1 VYRFRDLFD
10 IDDGLDAS
18 GEYFL
23 DSVLALYL
31 GDWADEVYRAGR
43 LKAIAPGETFH
54 AEGNLRLHVVL
65 SGVLQSEDAWQ
76 GPGCHFNGDGRTYTA
91 RGDAALIWILERDGA
106 AWQAPEQSRLRSAL
120 VSAIEDA
127 TCAERAAQLPS
138 TLPDASMLCD
148 SGHLEIIRLVDA
160 LRGVTQEETAE
171 AIFQHVRAMPYRFGG
186 WQEPASETLR
196 QGWGMCTSKA
206 NLQVALMR
214 AAGLDA
220 GFVEVTIPMSVL
232 GVLIPKAWLPLMRP
246 DARHFFAAVKL
257 GDRWHAADSSYND
270 ASLEIYLAAMPSLHE
285 QLKDLRPAILA
296 EGKPYNLAAA
306 VAGTDPF
313 DIIVEADLSDD
324 MAKPT
329 RFAAHHFEALN
340 TRLDLVQGARHRGAM
355 SRVG

>member
-1 VYRFRDLFD
+1 MHRFRDLFD

-23 DSVLALYL
+23 ESVLALYL

-43 LKAIAPGETFH
+43 LRAMAPGEPWC
-54 AEGNLRLHVVL
+54 AEGNSNLYVVL

-76 GPGCHFNGDGRTYTA
+76 GPGCHFQGDGRTYTA
-91 RGDAALIWILERDGA
+91 RGDAALIWILERDSA
-106 AWQAPEQSRLRSAL
+106 TWQVPEQSRVRSAL
-120 VSAIEDA
+120 ASAIEEA
-127 TCAERAAQLPS
+127 TRAETVAQLPS
-138 TLPDASMLCD
+138 TLPDASSLCD
-148 SGHLEIIRLVDA
+148 SDHPEIIRLADA
-160 LRGVTQEETAE
+160 LSGATQEETAE

-246 DARHFFAAVKL
+246 EARHFFAAVNL
-257 GDRWHAADSSYND
+257 GQRWHAADSSYND
-270 ASLEIYLAAMPSLHE
+270 ASLEIYLDAMPGLHE
-285 QLKDLRPAILA
+285 RLKDLRPAALA
-296 EGKPYNLAAA
+296 EGRPYNLAAA

-313 DIIVEADLSDD
+313 DIIVEADLQDD

-329 RFAAHHFEALN
+329 RFAARHFEALN
-340 TRLDLVQGARHRGAM
+340 TRLDLVQGAGRRRA
-355 SRVG
+355 S